1 MGQILSG
8 GSDGPEQTE
17 LEKFMQ
23 NCMDSE
29 SDKLCSSKKANQRAE
44 WKKIHKKIESEILA
58 KESEQNL
65 SNLYASCHVSPKQC
79 SKGEACSALADY
91 YEKKI
96 KLSVILKKSLEMLSN
111 ELTPKNSLDNNLHV
125 MAINNLQGLL
135 NKLCI
140 EDQKT
145 VYVDGKSVKQKIV
158 NEKLVSLEELNS
170 IEREMISILSNN
182 KLRNKLMLLYI

>member
-23 NCMDSE
+23 NCMDSD
-29 SDKLCSSKKANQRAE
+29 SDKLCSSKKASQRAE
-44 WKKIHKKIESEILA
+44 WQRVHNKIEREILA
-58 KESEQNL
+58 KESESNI
-65 SNLYASCHVSPKQC
+65 SNLYSNCHVSPKQC

-96 KLSVILKKSLEMLSN
+96 KLGVILKKSLEIISN
-111 ELTPKNSLDNNLHV
+111 ELTPKNTLENNLHV
-125 MAINNLQGLL
+125 MAINNLQALL

-140 EDQKT
+140 EDQRT
-145 VYVDGKSVKQKIV
+145 VYVDGKSVKQKVI
-158 NEKLVSLEELNS
+158 NEKPVSLEELNG
-170 IEREMISILSNN
+170 IEREMIAICSNS
-182 KLRNKLMLLYI
+182 KLRNKLMRLYV